1 MRLVVLVY
9 PHARASVNGSTK
21 TTIRPRVLYH
31 NEKWLCS
38 VLMQAS

>member
-9 PHARASVNGSTK
+9 PHATATVNGSTK
-21 TTIRPRVLYH
+21 KSRRPRVLYH

>member
-9 PHARASVNGSTK
+9 PHARATVNGSTK
-21 TTIRPRVLYH
+21 KSRRPRVLYH